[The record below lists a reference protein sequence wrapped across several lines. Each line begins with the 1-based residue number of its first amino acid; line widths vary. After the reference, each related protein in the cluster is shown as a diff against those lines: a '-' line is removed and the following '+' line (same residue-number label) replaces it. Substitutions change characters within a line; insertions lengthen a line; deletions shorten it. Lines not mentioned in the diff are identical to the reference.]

1 MGLSDGKVLARGDVL
16 RFSEAQDLPEGSV
29 LVECDGMQRLF
40 VKQDK
45 ELALAE
51 DEPECVADPEWVKL
65 CHPES
70 VRLPRRPKKES
81 IIRVNATR
89 GGIDDAALTGL
100 YYVKNDGRTLF
111 PIEFNGDPLDVA
123 KVTSFSQLGVWESGV
138 KRTLLCMLI
147 G

>member
-1 MGLSDGKVLARGDVL
+1 MNPDGKLLNRGDML
-16 RFSEAQDLPEGSV
+16 RFNEAQDVPEGSV

-45 ELALAE
+45 CLALAE
-51 DEPECVADPEWVKL
+51 GPEGIADPEWVKL

-70 VRLPRRPKKES
+70 ARLPRRPEKES
-81 IIRVNATR
+81 IIRVKATR

-111 PIEFNGDPLDVA
+111 PIEFNGAPLDVA
-123 KVTSFSQLGVWESGV
+123 EVTSFSQLGVWESGG

>member
-1 MGLSDGKVLARGDVL
+1 MGLSDGKVLTRGDML
-16 RFSEAQDLPEGSV
+16 RFSEAQDLPKGSV

-40 VKQDK
+40 IKQDK
-45 ELALAE
+45 ALALAE
-51 DEPECVADPEWVKL
+51 GPEDIEAPEWVKL

-70 VRLPRRPKKES
+70 ARLPARPERSS
-81 IIRVNATR
+81 IVRVKATR

-100 YYVKNDGRTLF
+100 YYVQSDGRTLL

-123 KVTSFSQLGVWESGV
+123 EVTSFSQLGVWENGA
-138 KRTLLCMLI
+138 KRTLLCVLI